1 MDFTRIGSFYC
12 RGFNLIL
19 AFRVNKMG
27 ESLHM
32 FSIMCV
38 KLQYFVFKDLRY
50 INNYFL
56 KLQKTRNFIT
66 EFWFILTKKK
76 ERGK

>member
-1 MDFTRIGSFYC
+1 
-12 RGFNLIL
+12 
-19 AFRVNKMG
+19 MG